1 MIILLQTDIICLM
14 NQKTKG
20 KLVRMK
26 RVTERFLRYVKV
38 DTTCAE
44 ERDSVPSTLCQ
55 FDLSRLLAR
64 ELEEMGMQN
73 VYVDEHAYVYADLA
87 ASAGHEN
94 APSIAL
100 NAHLD
105 TIPDFP
111 GAGVAP
117 QVIRDYD
124 GGEVAL
130 GDSGRILSPKDF
142 PNLSTF
148 AGRTL
153 ITTDGNTVL
162 GADDKA
168 GVAEIMQAC
177 EEIITEGIPHGRI
190 AVCFSPD
197 EEIGHGASLM
207 DLERVNADYGFTVDG
222 GAPGELNFETFNAA
236 AARIEVNGFNIHPGS
251 AKGKMINAGT
261 VAMEINSMLPSGEV
275 PEKTEKYEGFFHL
288 TDMSGTVEKA
298 TLSYIVRDHDAV
310 FLEQRKNTLRLIE
323 KLINEKYGAGTMVLT
338 ITDQYRNMADLV
350 KTRPEIMERAKSAIV
365 RAGAV
370 PDIKPIRGGTD
381 GSQLSYRGLICPNLS
396 TGGYAA
402 HGPYEHIT
410 EEDLEICKNIVKY
423 IVTDE

>member
-1 MIILLQTDIICLM
+1 M
-14 NQKTKG
+14 N
-20 KLVRMK
+20 
-26 RVTERFLRYVKV
+26 VTERFLRYVKV
-38 DTTCAE
+38 NTACSEDSDT
-44 ERDSVPSTLCQ
+44 VPSTSCQ
-55 FDLSRLLAR
+55 FDLSRMLAR

-87 ASAGHEN
+87 ATAGHES
-94 APSIAL
+94 APGIAL

-111 GAGVAP
+111 GEGVAP

-130 GDSGRILSPKDF
+130 GSSGRTLSPESF
-142 PNLSTF
+142 PHLREF
-148 AGRTL
+148 RGRTL
-153 ITTDGNTVL
+153 ITTDGTTVL

-177 EEIITEGIPHGRI
+177 EEIIKEGIPHGRI

-207 DLERVNADYGFTVDG
+207 DLDRVSANFGYTVDG

-236 AARIEVNGFNIHPGS
+236 SAKIEVNGFNIHPGS
-251 AKGKMINAGT
+251 AKGKMINANI
-261 VAMEINSMLPSGEV
+261 VAMEINSMLPAGEA
-275 PEKTEKYEGFFHL
+275 PEKTENYEGFYHL
-288 TDMSGTVEKA
+288 MEMSGTVEKA
-298 TLSYIVRDHDAV
+298 KLSYIVRDHDAV

-323 KLINEKYGAGTMVLT
+323 KLINEKYGAGTMTLT
-338 ITDQYRNMADLV
+338 ITDQYRNMAELV
-350 KTRPEIMERAKSAIV
+350 KTKPEIMERAERAVIK
-365 RAGAV
+365 AGAKPV
-370 PDIKPIRGGTD
+370 IRPIRGGTD
-381 GSQLSYRGLICPNLS
+381 GSQLSFRGLICPNLS

-410 EEDLEICKNIVKY
+410 AEDLEICKNIVKN